1 MSGEVRDSFTRLWQ
15 HDKSIHIECN
25 LDVWMTNAHQSQLP
39 DVPSA
44 LIPTNNIIP
53 TSFALVVPLT
63 IFFIYVPLNTTR
75 CHDMYDIVF
84 PPLLYDDL

>member
-1 MSGEVRDSFTRLWQ
+1 MT
-15 HDKSIHIECN
+15 KANMECN

-53 TSFALVVPLT
+53 TSFALVVQLM
-63 IFFIYVPLNTTR
+63 IFLFMSLNTTS
-75 CHDMYDIVF
+75 CHGMCDIGIKF
-84 PPLLYDDL
+84 NIPPPSMW